1 MDVACHL
8 PSVHGMSADTESSNP
23 DRLLPEWL
31 SGRYVADF
39 ANVGILSCP
48 AEAPLEEVASMMAD
62 NNVHALVVVDDTES
76 SPIISDNDLIAA
88 AGSGHFDEL
97 CALDV
102 AGTESVSVSR
112 QDTLEHATQLLAEH
126 GVAHLIVRDD
136 RWRPIG
142 ILSTLDV
149 ARAISRR

>member
-1 MDVACHL
+1 
-8 PSVHGMSADTESSNP
+8 MSADSESPNP
-23 DRLLPEWL
+23 ERTLPEWL

-48 AEAPLEEVASMMAD
+48 AEAPLDEVAWMMAD
-62 NNVHALVVVDDTES
+62 NRVHALVVDNESDD
-76 SPIISDNDLIAA
+76 PPVISDIDLVAA

-102 AGTESVSVSR
+102 AGTEAVSVSR
-112 QDTLEHATQLLAEH
+112 GDTLEHATQLLAEH
-126 GVAHLIVRDD
+126 SVAHLVVRDD
-136 RWRPIG
+136 RWRPVG

-149 ARAISRR
+149 ARAISGR